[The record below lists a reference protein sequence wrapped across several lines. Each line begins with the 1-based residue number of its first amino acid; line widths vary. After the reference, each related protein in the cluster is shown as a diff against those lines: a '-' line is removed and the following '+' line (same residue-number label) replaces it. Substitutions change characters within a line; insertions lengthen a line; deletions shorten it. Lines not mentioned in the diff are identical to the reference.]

1 MYIYIVSSFFPL
13 FLFIF
18 IFTHVRVEPLRV
30 KGLEVGAEGI
40 DARQHARELALHL
53 HQHTSAYISI
63 RQHAS
68 AKVSAH
74 VSNGQSMPGSMRAN
88 LRSVDISM
96 RANLRS
102 IYISMRANLL
112 SLHQHARPL
121 AVLHQS
127 MRANLLSPTCCLAS
141 EHAVTN
147 WLSRTC

>member
-1 MYIYIVSSFFPL
+1 
-13 FLFIF
+13 
-18 IFTHVRVEPLRV
+18 
-30 KGLEVGAEGI
+30 
-40 DARQHARELALHL
+40 
-53 HQHTSAYISI
+53 
-63 RQHAS
+63 
-68 AKVSAH
+68 
-74 VSNGQSMPGSMRAN
+74 MPGSMRAN